1 MRRYSMTKNSKEI
14 LEFIVKTADDRQAED
29 IVALDVQGISILADY
44 FVIMNGNSSRQN
56 RAIMNSLISDAAKN
70 GIDVQ
75 KVEGRDSASW
85 TLIDFNDVIVHI
97 FSKEDR
103 EFYNLE
109 KLWNDAELVNI
120 DLMIEES

>member
-1 MRRYSMTKNSKEI
+1 MRKYKVTKSSEEI
-14 LEFIVKTADDRQAED
+14 LEFVIKTADDRQAED

-44 FVIMNGNSSRQN
+44 FVIMNGSSSRQN
-56 RAIMNSLISDAAKN
+56 RAIMNALISDAEKN
-70 GIDVQ
+70 GIEIQ
-75 KVEGRDSASW
+75 KVEGRESTSW

-109 KLWNDAELVNI
+109 KLWSDAALVNV
-120 DLMIEES
+120 DLILENS

>member
-1 MRRYSMTKNSKEI
+1 MTKSSEEI
-14 LEFIVKTADDRQAED
+14 LEFVIKTADDRQAED

-44 FVIMNGNSSRQN
+44 FVIMNGSSSRQN
-56 RAIMNSLISDAAKN
+56 RAIMNALISDAEKN
-70 GIDVQ
+70 GIEIQ
-75 KVEGRDSASW
+75 KVEGRESTSW

-109 KLWNDAELVNI
+109 KLWSDAALVNV
-120 DLMIEES
+120 DLILKNS

>member
-1 MRRYSMTKNSKEI
+1 MTKNSKEI

>member
-1 MRRYSMTKNSKEI
+1 MKEKQ
-14 LEFIVKTADDRQAED
+14 L
-29 IVALDVQGISILADY
+29 
-44 FVIMNGNSSRQN
+44 N
-56 RAIMNSLISDAAKN
+56 
-70 GIDVQ
+70 
-75 KVEGRDSASW
+75 
-85 TLIDFNDVIVHI
+85 LIDFNDVIVHI

>member
-1 MRRYSMTKNSKEI
+1 MTKKSKTI
-14 LEFIVKTADDRQAED
+14 LEFVVNTADDRQAED

-56 RAIMNSLISDAAKN
+56 QAIMNALIADAEKK
-70 GIDVQ
+70 GIEVK
-75 KVEGRDSASW
+75 KVEGRDSPSW

-109 KLWNDAELVNI
+109 KLWSDADLVNI
-120 DLMIEES
+120 DLMIEEN